1 MKRALKYGLM
11 ITLVVVLWV
20 IFMRMIFRVSPEAS
34 NAVAPILFNLAA
46 LVAIYFGIKER
57 SREGEMTFKEGL
69 RTGLSIALVYAVSSC
84 LFFFISYL
92 IIGPSLLAGEPMAQ
106 IYPLWQVALI
116 SYAGMFFGAL
126 LAGLIFSTVISFFIV
141 RGQRALSD
149 KL

>member
-1 MKRALKYGLM
+1 MKLALKYGLM

-20 IFMRMIFRVSPEAS
+20 VFMRLIFPVSPATS

-57 SREGEMTFKEGL
+57 ASTHEITFKEGL
-69 RTGLSIALVYAVSSC
+69 GTGLSIALVYAVSAC
-84 LFFFISYL
+84 LFFFVSYL
-92 IIGPSLLAGEPMAQ
+92 VIGPRLLASEPLAE
-106 IYPLWQVALI
+106 IYPLWQVALL

-141 RGQRALSD
+141 RGQRDASD